1 MEICLVNKS
10 AFVVRLAAMSRNSL
24 RRELPT
30 YKRQGSTRRLVRTVI
45 FIVVAVFLLTSIF
58 QCTLLRSVAIR
69 SISMSPTIHPGDFLV
84 FSPLVYGKELLFSDH
99 SFFDFGQPHRG
110 DLVLLRPAYHLG
122 FSFLQKFLDQT
133 INFTSLG
140 RFNYH
145 PGGKLEK
152 DWESSLIL
160 RRVIAVP
167 GDEIY
172 MENGRFFI
180 RVKGTANF
188 VDEFEASRRQYQ
200 IKNSTVPVREHD
212 MVFAEE
218 MSPLIVPPR
227 TCFVSA
233 DNRDA
238 ALDSRH
244 WGVVDLDSLRGQLL
258 FRYWPI
264 ASFGLVH

>member
-1 MEICLVNKS
+1 
-10 AFVVRLAAMSRNSL
+10 MSRNSL

-30 YKRQGSTRRLVRTVI
+30 YKRQGSTKRMVRTVV
-45 FIVVAVFLLTSIF
+45 FIIVGVFLLTSIF
-58 QCTLLRSVAIR
+58 QCTVVRSVAVR
-69 SISMSPTIHPGDFLV
+69 SVSMSPTIHPGDFLF
-84 FSPLVYGKELLFSDH
+84 FSPIVFGKEFLFSDH
-99 SFFDFGQPHRG
+99 SFFDFGQPRRG
-110 DLVLLRPAYHLG
+110 DLVLLRPSYHIG
-122 FSFLQKFLDQT
+122 FSFLQKIIDQT

-140 RFNYH
+140 RFNYR

-152 DWESSLIL
+152 DWESSLIV
-160 RRVIAVP
+160 RRVIAIP

-172 MENGRFFI
+172 QENGRFYV
-180 RVKGTANF
+180 RVKGSANF
-188 VDEFEASRRQYQ
+188 VDESEASSRQYMV
-200 IKNSTVPVREHD
+200 KNPVVPVREHD
-212 MVFAEE
+212 MVFSEE
-218 MSPLIVPPR
+218 MPPMTVPPR

-264 ASFGLVH
+264 ASFGWVH